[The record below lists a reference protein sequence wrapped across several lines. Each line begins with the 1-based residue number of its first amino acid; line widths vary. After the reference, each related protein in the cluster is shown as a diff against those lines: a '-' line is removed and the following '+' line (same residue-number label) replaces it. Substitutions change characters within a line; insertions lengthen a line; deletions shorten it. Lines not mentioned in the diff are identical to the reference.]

1 MSLFPKP
8 YADFVARLRVFAGFV
23 LVGVFA
29 WLAHPTLDSLAMGLP
44 VALLG
49 LALRAW
55 AAGCLYKNQ
64 QLTTGGPYA
73 YIRNPL
79 YVGTSLAA
87 AGFVITA
94 ARWEL
99 AILFVAVFVFIYL
112 PVIGLEEQH
121 LRGLFPEFEDCSPS
135 RSTSTT
141 ANTKRWPASWP
152 GRRSWCGKL
161 SRRQGRDPPRP
172 SLPAPPVPRVDVH

>member
-1 MSLFPKP
+1 MNLFPKP
-8 YADFVARLRVFAGFV
+8 YADFVARLRVFTGFV
-23 LVGVFA
+23 LVAVFA
-29 WLAHPTLDSLAMGLP
+29 WLARPTRDSLAVGLP

-87 AGFVITA
+87 AGFVIAA

-99 AILFVAVFVFIYL
+99 AILSGAVFFFIYL

-121 LRGLFPEFEDCSPS
+121 LRDLFPEFDDYTRRVGMLIPRS
-135 RSTSTT
+135 RITGGLPFTF
-141 ANTKRWPASWP
+141 AQYLHNREYEALAGFLAGAAFLVWKAAS
-152 GRRSWCGKL
+152 G
-161 SRRQGRDPPRP
+161 SR
-172 SLPAPPVPRVDVH
+172 